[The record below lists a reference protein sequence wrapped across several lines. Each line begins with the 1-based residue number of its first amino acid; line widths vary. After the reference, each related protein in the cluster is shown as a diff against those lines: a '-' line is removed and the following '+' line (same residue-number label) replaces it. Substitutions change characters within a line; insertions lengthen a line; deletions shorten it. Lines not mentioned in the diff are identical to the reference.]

1 MTTLT
6 TTERVRVEVHYD
18 QVASNPL
25 DDAPFGTIV
34 TISGRDLSINGEWV
48 RDLNGLGVRRLVHEH
63 MRGVKIAA
71 RVDVSG
77 GGFMY
82 ATPEDVTREY
92 GANTPT
98 TRADALRLLTARA
111 SEYRAWA
118 DGMTFG
124 FVVTRERQCESCG
137 SWSEFDSDSVWGFT
151 TGDPEHDLPDWMGE
165 HLDTD
170 GKRALAAAIDAW
182 QGEYPIV
189 ATATVDAS

>member
-34 TISGRDLSINGEWV
+34 TISGRDLSTNGEWV
-48 RDLNGLGVRRLVHEH
+48 RDPDGVGVHHLVHEH

-82 ATPEDVTREY
+82 VTPEDVTREY
-92 GANTPT
+92 GANTPA

-124 FVVTRERQCESCG
+124 FTLTRERQCATCEE
-137 SWSEFDSDSVWGFT
+137 WSEADGDSVWGFT
-151 TGDPEHDLPDWMGE
+151 TRNPQRDLRDWMGE
-165 HLDTD
+165 YMDD
-170 GKRALAAAIDAW
+170 RGKRALSAALDAW
-182 QGEYPIV
+182 TGEYPV
-189 ATATVDAS
+189 AATATI